1 MFDNLQ
7 CTGVA
12 ESSGLSSLAVGVH
25 FLFLVEN
32 SVLRMIR
39 LLAHF
44 SHVKVK
50 LELEEPISEIFCA
63 KVKEPCSTQEFA
75 CIYDVALPK

>member
-1 MFDNLQ
+1 MLHNLQ
-7 CTGVA
+7 CTGVT
-12 ESSGLSSLAVGVH
+12 ESPGPSSLAVGVH
-25 FLFLVEN
+25 FLILVEN

-50 LELEEPISEIFCA
+50 LELEEPISEIVCP